1 MQISTTLES
10 HPHRYPGTWLI
21 AKSGLA
27 LVAVLLLTLTVAAL
41 EVELGTT
48 PSDDSATAWT
58 LSGE

>member
-10 HPHRYPGTWLI
+10 HPHRYPGAWLI
-21 AKSGLA
+21 TKPGLA

-48 PSDDSATAWT
+48 PSDDSAAAWT

>member
-10 HPHRYPGTWLI
+10 HPHQYPGAWLI
-21 AKSGLA
+21 AKAGLA
-27 LVAVLLLTLTVAAL
+27 LVAVLLLTLMVAAL